1 LLHSFAVNLP
11 VPGNAGRRGREG
23 RHLVYGRTN
32 TGRFLFVVVAIRHRR
47 TSVITAREM
56 NNTNLHLRGDQ
67 GGSKEPI
74 AEHPVRTQAYVEV
87 RRGEQRSDN
96 EGIHLKASW
105 YKVEKQ
111 YYKRMK
117 E

>member
-11 VPGNAGRRGREG
+11 VPGSAGRRGREG
-23 RHLVYGRTN
+23 RHLVYGRTDG
-32 TGRFLFVVVAIRHRR
+32 GRFLFVVVAIRHRR

-56 NNTNLHLRGDQ
+56 NNTNLQLRRDQ
-67 GGSKEPI
+67 GGSEEP
-74 AEHPVRTQAYVEV
+74 TQAYVEV

-117 E
+117 A